1 MATTLTRR
9 SFLQY
14 VGIGAA
20 AVAAPN
26 LTFAKAKAKAG
37 SPNLLIIQTDEHNF
51 RTLGCYRDQLPK
63 SEALIWGP
71 DAICETP
78 HIDSIAKDGL
88 ICNRFYATTPVCSPS
103 RGSWMSGRYP
113 QNSPVTTNNIPL
125 GDHVVTFAEI
135 LRRAGYATGY
145 SGKWHLD
152 GHGKPQWAPKRK
164 FGFTDNRLMYNRG
177 HWKKLAL
184 TPQGP
189 RVDTGNKNS
198 YTCAGATKKNF
209 TTDVLADWTIDFI
222 RTHKNEPFCYM
233 VAIPDPHGPNSVRAP
248 YDTMYKDMKF
258 TAPKTMKKDPAKA
271 PNWAKPQV
279 KNFNAGLLKSY
290 FGMVKCI
297 DDNVGRIL
305 DELKKLG
312 ILDNTIVVFTAD
324 HGDLCYEH
332 GKHNKGNPLEA
343 SAKIPFVLRYP
354 KSVKAGTVVNEALN
368 CVDFLPT
375 ALGLMGVKTAGKE
388 QGRDASTIFTT
399 GKAPADWKDVTF
411 FRSTCKNKDTCPSW
425 LAVATK
431 KLKFVVGP
439 QCEPWLID
447 LKKNPDELTNSFAD
461 PAYRDELRAMGKAL
475 RDYCTTYGDCAIKN
489 PAIKAAIDFAADG
502 KGKFVAPKVAAPK
515 PAPKKKWKKKKAT
528 TE

>member
-1 MATTLTRR
+1 MNRR
-9 SFLQY
+9 DFLKAS
-14 VGIGAA
+14 GFALAA
-20 AVAAPN
+20 AAAPRYA
-26 LTFAKAKAKAG
+26 LAAAAAG
-37 SPNLLIIQTDEHNF
+37 PNLLIIQTDEHNF

-78 HIDSIAKDGL
+78 HIDSIAKEGL

-103 RGSWMSGRYP
+103 RGSLVSGRYP
-113 QNSPVTTNNIPL
+113 QNNGVTTNNHHL
-125 GDHVVTFAEI
+125 SDEVVSFAEI
-135 LRRAGYATGY
+135 LRREGYATGY

-152 GHGKPQWAPKRK
+152 GGAKPGWAPKRK

-189 RVDTGNKNS
+189 RVDTGAKNS

-222 RTHKNEPFCYM
+222 RKNKANPFCYM

-248 YDTMYKDMKF
+248 YDKMYEDMKF
-258 TAPKTMKKDPAKA
+258 TAPKTMSKDAKSA

-290 FGMVKCI
+290 LGMVKCI
-297 DDNVGRIL
+297 DDNVGRII

-312 ILDNTIVVFTAD
+312 IYDNTIIIFTSD

-343 SAKIPFVLRYP
+343 SAKVAFVLRYP
-354 KSVKAGTVVNEALN
+354 KSVKAGTVVDEALT

-375 ALGLMGVKTAGKE
+375 AMGLIGVKTAGKE
-388 QGRDASTIFTT
+388 EGRDASKLFTT
-399 GKAPADWKDVTF
+399 GKAPADWKDFGF
-411 FRSTCKNKDTCPSW
+411 FRSTCGSKDTCPSW

-475 RDYCTTYGDCAIKN
+475 RDYCKTYDDCAYKN
-489 PAIKAAIDFAADG
+489 AAIKHDIDFSADG
-502 KGKFVAPKVAAPK
+502 KGKYAAPK
-515 PAPKKKWKKKKAT
+515 RVAPAPKKKWKKKTKT
-528 TE
+528 K